1 MLQFMEW
8 VVIFFL
14 LLGGVFVLI
23 GSIGLTRMPDFFMR
37 LHGPTKAT
45 TVGMGG
51 ILLGAIFFF
60 SSHGNYSAHELLI
73 TIFLLITAPISA
85 HMLIKA
91 AIHHQLKAID
101 KTQGLE
107 NIGGN
112 ALIAEADKTT
122 DSSAENNKETPQP

>member
-1 MLQFMEW
+1 MQQFMEW

-14 LLGGVFVLI
+14 LIGGSFVLI
-23 GSIGLTRMPDFFMR
+23 GSIGLARMPDFFMR

-60 SSHGNYSAHELLI
+60 TSQGSLSTHELLI

-91 AIHHQLKAID
+91 AIHHQLKAIE
-101 KTQGLE
+101 KTQGLD
-107 NIGGN
+107 NISDS
-112 ALIAEADKTT
+112 ALVNNSEEQAERSDV
-122 DSSAENNKETPQP
+122 

>member
-1 MLQFMEW
+1 MQQFMEW
-8 VVIFFL
+8 VVVSFL
-14 LLGGVFVLI
+14 LIGGTFVLI
-23 GSIGLTRMPDFFMR
+23 GSIGLMRMPDFFMR

-51 ILLGAIFFF
+51 ILLSSIFFF
-60 SSHGNYSAHELLI
+60 SSQGNFSAHELLI

-101 KTQGLE
+101 KTQGIE
-107 NIGGN
+107 NIGDK
-112 ALIAEADKTT
+112 ALVDKT
-122 DSSAENNKETPQP
+122 DENAEQ